1 MREIDVGCRNQ
12 EHQPR
17 GKEIQGSQLG
27 TRRAREKPVQNG
39 IKSPESLGKGNSVS
53 HEAQLERNG
62 KMLKINSARGEN
74 EAN

>member
-62 KMLKINSARGEN
+62 KNVEDKQGKG
-74 EAN
+74 

>member
-39 IKSPESLGKGNSVS
+39 IKSPESLGTGDSVS

-62 KMLKINSARGEN
+62 KNVEDKQGKG
-74 EAN
+74 